1 MHRDRSEN
9 SYYLWE
15 RTEGNFLENVCSE
28 LCDGYRGIYISK
40 NSMSCEFKIYV
51 FFWYVN
57 YTSIKKKEKEK
68 IVWSCPWKHNVCMGY
83 FYVFIQSI

>member
-57 YTSIKKKEKEK
+57 YTSIKKKKK
-68 IVWSCPWKHNVCMGY
+68 KK
-83 FYVFIQSI
+83 